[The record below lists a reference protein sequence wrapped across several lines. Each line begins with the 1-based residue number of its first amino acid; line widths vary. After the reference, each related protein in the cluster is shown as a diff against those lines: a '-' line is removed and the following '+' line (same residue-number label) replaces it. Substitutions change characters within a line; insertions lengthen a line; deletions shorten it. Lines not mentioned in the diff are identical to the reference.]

1 MRSLI
6 DPRIAQDD
14 RRSDLEHVGG
24 ITVRA
29 VLPTTKLRRCA
40 GCGRRFMGWELHE
53 VTEDHES
60 LTHFPGDPLC
70 RDCAVAHGI
79 L

>member
-29 VLPTTKLRRCA
+29 VLPTTKLRQCA
-40 GCGRRFMGWELHE
+40 GCGGRFMGRDLFE